1 MNPIMFNLLLVL
13 VSTRW
18 TESNH
23 KVKVKRDTT
32 KIEEVIQNL
41 NSLTYSGQIELTA
54 QEGGWFPTTTG
65 EMMQYNTPRRSE
77 PVELSEAV
85 TICTEMDSKLWD
97 ENPQLALG
105 FSNIEPNAN
114 YWIIDDN
121 GAMAQYT
128 KAEPEVIYDNIC
140 TQVKITTPTE
150 NDQQKIEVTT
160 VLDTSNSSLGCS
172 TEEFTGLTLCL
183 RPVNQYKY
191 ANNKNYRNL
200 QEEAKAM
207 INQDNKDAAV
217 KRLGD
222 INSELTTNHYKTNPE
237 QRKILPKLET
247 ITKNVDNIK
256 KEDEQPFPNFEQ
268 IKTNWTDI
276 IEKMQDLEIISTK
289 IASDHKLKELE
300 EQMVNTAKVNV
311 GHQAANNIAWTTK
324 WNIINQN
331 IENIKTKIHNLETH
345 TTRVPA
351 EEVKGTEQQEGEDR
365 EDADTEPEPA
375 KGYFQKFLQNYER
388 SQQSLQR
395 FCLNWKIDCRVVMM
409 GGMIMTGIGAGCT
422 ILIIFI
428 TIQMCN
434 TAKKVK
440 RIRDYLD
447 IKDTR
452 REQDKDDQ
460 YWREL
465 IDLEEMTNKQPKT
478 TFIPNPIRNRA
489 LIKVINDKLKGVINR
504 EDQNDQAEAV
514 NCQKIRQWIP
524 AEIKSVIDQ
533 QENETI
539 PLLERSSMP

>member
-41 NSLTYSGQIELTA
+41 NSLTYSGQIELIA

-121 GAMAQYT
+121 GAMTQYT

-207 INQDNKDAAV
+207 INQDNQDAAAR
-217 KRLGD
+217 RLED
-222 INSELTTNHYKTNPE
+222 IKTELTTNHYKTNTE
-237 QRKILPKLET
+237 KRKIPPKLEA
-247 ITKNVDNIK
+247 ITNNVDTIRR
-256 KEDEQPFPNFEQ
+256 EDEKPFPDFKQ
-268 IKTNWTDI
+268 IKTKWTEI
-276 IEKMQDLEIISTK
+276 IEKMQDLETIMTK
-289 IASDHKLKELE
+289 IASDRKLKDLE
-300 EQMVNTAKVNV
+300 KQMVSKLEVNT
-311 GHQAANNIAWTTK
+311 GQQATNNLAWTDK
-324 WNIINQN
+324 WNTITQN
-331 IENIKTKIHNLETH
+331 IENNKIKINNLTAQTDNES
-345 TTRVPA
+345 A
-351 EEVKGTEQQEGEDR
+351 EEEEEDQED
-365 EDADTEPEPA
+365 PEPVPNSVD
-375 KGYFQKFLQNYER
+375 GYFKKF
-388 SQQSLQR
+388 
-395 FCLNWKIDCRVVMM
+395 F
-409 GGMIMTGIGAGCT
+409 
-422 ILIIFI
+422 
-428 TIQMCN
+428 
-434 TAKKVK
+434 
-440 RIRDYLD
+440 
-447 IKDTR
+447 
-452 REQDKDDQ
+452 
-460 YWREL
+460 
-465 IDLEEMTNKQPKT
+465 
-478 TFIPNPIRNRA
+478 
-489 LIKVINDKLKGVINR
+489 
-504 EDQNDQAEAV
+504 
-514 NCQKIRQWIP
+514 
-524 AEIKSVIDQ
+524 
-533 QENETI
+533 
-539 PLLERSSMP
+539 